1 MEEWLAL
8 TEYNWTVWVVGLIML
23 AEFAKVFFTYKD
35 LIFKNLG
42 IKTKGM
48 LEKEEFNNRLRQAED
63 SIEEIKETSKQNVDM
78 LINHEQQILEQFT
91 NIRDEV
97 VNELNRLHDK
107 MDEQANVIEMNNKES
122 IKTDCAM
129 LRDRLNSGM
138 RYFSQFKDEN
148 DNVHIKLSDYEIL
161 DGLFKEYFKKGGNG
175 PIKRMYEEEFIHFI
189 IDR

>member
-1 MEEWLAL
+1 MNEWVSF
-8 TEYNWTVWVVGLIML
+8 TEYNWALWIGGLIIL
-23 AEFAKVFFTYKD
+23 LELAKVFFTYKEFF
-35 LIFKNLG
+35 FKTLG

-48 LEKEEFNNRLRQAED
+48 LEKEEFNNRLQQAED

-78 LINHEQQILEQFT
+78 LMNHEQQILEQFT

-97 VNELNRLHDK
+97 VTELNRLHDK
-107 MDEQANVIEMNNKES
+107 MDEQANVIDKNNKAS

-148 DNVHIKLSDYEIL
+148 GNVHIKLSDYEIL
-161 DGLFKEYFKKGGNG
+161 DGLFKEYFAKGGNG
-175 PIKRMYEEEFIHFI
+175 PVKRMYEDEFLHFI